1 MKFES
6 NNILLNV
13 TANDQKEVLS
23 LIANNAE
30 KFGYTNDANALK
42 EDFINREKEFSTGF
56 GNGVAIP
63 HAKSNDVKEATVF
76 FVRLN
81 NGIDW
86 NSMDDKPVKDII
98 AIMVPANA
106 SKEHLDI
113 LAKLSRQ
120 IIHSEFIDKL
130 NQGNQEEIFNLISK
144 TIS

>member
-81 NGIDW
+81 SGIDW

-98 AIMVPANA
+98 AIIVPANA